1 MKSIR
6 PRTDLVALLAF
17 CLIFPGFFIYH
28 FLVGKEY
35 IPGLLGGYSTSMALL
50 MLPLVANAYYR
61 EITRHRRHP
70 RSVDAAFF
78 AFEVYFACVVLVNIG
93 IGTHME
99 IAAPLLAIVV
109 QFVVIF
115 MVMALIN
122 PSDVR
127 FKAVVGISFA
137 VLSSIILLNAT
148 EGTFVVAALDLQT
161 SNEKIADYQSYAFV
175 YTIVILY
182 ALFSTRSGWMRWLIY
197 LLAIPALFLN
207 GARTEFIGMLILALF
222 IEFSISKNKLT
233 ILGVTFGLILFA
245 AGVQDALIDLLPDNR
260 VLVLF
265 ANSGVDDSTLDRA
278 NFLRAGWNT
287 LSDHPLTGEFAS
299 YKLGEY
305 IHNALSAW
313 VDLGIVGFI
322 FYLGLLVVPF
332 LLLVRQLIEGSREP
346 GMLLALSLLF
356 LALLFA
362 VTAKHYSHQMFP
374 AAIGAFASYLQ
385 YSRQALDMTRRRFT
399 PTSSILVQTNLKQS
413 RG

>member
-61 EITRHRRHP
+61 EVTRNRRRP
-70 RSVDAAFF
+70 RSVDATFF

-127 FKAVVGISFA
+127 FKAVVGVSFA

-161 SNEKIADYQSYAFV
+161 SDESIANYQSYAFV
-175 YTIVILY
+175 YTIIILCT
-182 ALFSTRSGWMRWLIY
+182 LFSTRSGWLRWLIY
-197 LLAIPALFLN
+197 LIAIPALFLN
-207 GARTEFIGMLILALF
+207 GARTEFIGMLIMALL
-222 IEFSISKNKLT
+222 IEFSISKNKLK
-233 ILGVTFGLILFA
+233 ILGVTFGLILLA
-245 AGVQDALIDLLPDNR
+245 AGLQDTLIDQLPDNR

-278 NFLRAGWNT
+278 NFLRAGWKT

-299 YKLGEY
+299 YKLGEH

-313 VDLGIVGFI
+313 IDLGIVGFI

-332 LLLVRQLIEGSREP
+332 LLLLRQLIKGSREP
-346 GMLLALSLLF
+346 GMLLTLSMLF

-362 VTAKHYSHQMFP
+362 LAAKHYSHQMFP
-374 AAIGAFASYLQ
+374 AAVGAFANFFQ
-385 YSRQALDMTRRRFT
+385 YTRRPST
-399 PTSSILVQTNLKQS
+399 ATSQQSPSPSSILANIKL
-413 RG
+413 G